1 MKHDF
6 IDKYCH
12 LDSPLHRL
20 DPRTKLL
27 FAFAL
32 LLLFNAS
39 NQLRLFIFYYLLLA
53 IGIGLSRVPLL
64 YFLKRV
70 LLVTPFVLM
79 IALLMIGSAALSADS
94 PPTLSPEDLGQP
106 LYLRAL
112 LIVLKTYASVTVLTL
127 LTSVTR
133 FTCLLWAMRKFRFPA
148 VITTLSR
155 LIYTYI
161 FVLIDEMHATF
172 RSIKSRAPVL
182 RLPRTRVY
190 GQVAASIL
198 LKSLSRS
205 QYVYYA
211 MVARQFTGE
220 FPEASRNRF
229 GWADLWAAS
238 GFALVGLS
246 IYLLWKR

>member
-12 LDSPLHRL
+12 LDSVLHRL
-20 DPRTKLL
+20 DPRTKLF

-32 LLLFNAS
+32 LLAITAANRLH
-39 NQLRLFIFYYLLLA
+39 LFIFYYLLLA
-53 IGIGLSRVPLL
+53 IGIGLSRVPVI
-64 YFLKRV
+64 YFLKRA
-70 LLVTPFVLM
+70 LLVTPFVVT
-79 IALLMIGSAALSADS
+79 IALLMIGSAALSAF
-94 PPTLSPEDLGQP
+94 PPTLSLEDPGQP

-112 LIVLKTYASVTVLTL
+112 LIVLKTYASITLLTL

-133 FTCLLWAMRKFRFPA
+133 FTCLLWAMRKFHFPA

-182 RLPRTRVY
+182 RLPKTRVY

-238 GFALVGLS
+238 GFVLVGLT